1 MTDQTLESHVFYL
14 KPTDNLL
21 QYSVIQNLDSFGTS
35 SGQFK
40 DNSKIT
46 DNTFGQHWDNSR
58 TT

>member
-14 KPTDNLL
+14 KPRDNLL
-21 QYSVIQNLDSFGTS
+21 QYLVIQNLDSFGTS

-40 DNSKIT
+40 DNLKIT
-46 DNTFGQHWDNSR
+46 ENTIGQHWDNSP